1 MASSRSATASTRL
14 LGLRCIRCGTEY
26 SIGPM
31 YKGCPSCLLEGLPT
45 NVAVVYDMDEIRK
58 TFHPNKLAD
67 RPSTIWRY
75 AELLPAEPENAVSIG
90 EGMTPLLPVPRLAK
104 RLGIRNLLV
113 KDESRNPTW
122 SFKDRLAS
130 SAVSMAKQFGSKVI
144 TGSSS
149 GNAGSATAAYAA
161 RAGIPCV
168 MFTTQQFPVAMRV
181 QMAVYGTKMIATPT
195 IHDRWR
201 MVEAC
206 VDQWGWF
213 PVTVFVYP
221 LVGSNCY
228 GIEGYKSVAF
238 ELVEQLGKVPEHI
251 VMPVGA
257 GDAFFGTWKGFK
269 EYRELGFIDRVPVMH
284 AAEVF
289 GPLENALAKGLD
301 HLQEVPWGPSPA
313 ISVGLYTSAYQAL
326 AVLRESG
333 GGANSPSTEDMLA
346 MQRELA
352 QTEGIYSE
360 VSSVISLCIAKRLA
374 DEGKVK
380 DDEVVVAF
388 LTSGGLKDPET
399 TGKQLPQ
406 IPVIEPNLDSLTAA
420 LETTYGFRV
429 TG

>member
-1 MASSRSATASTRL
+1 MF
-14 LGLRCIRCGTEY
+14 
-26 SIGPM
+26 
-31 YKGCPSCLLEGLPT
+31 KGCPSCLARGLPT
-45 NVAVVYDMDEIRK
+45 NLAVVYDMGQVGKRFDPKHLEG
-58 TFHPNKLAD
+58 
-67 RPSTIWRY
+67 RPQTIWRY
-75 AELLPAEPENAVSIG
+75 AELLPAELDNAVSIG
-90 EGMTPLLPVPRLAK
+90 EGMTPLLPVPRLAR

-130 SAVSMAKQFGSKVI
+130 SAVSMAKQMGAKVI

-149 GNAGSATAAYAA
+149 GNAGSATAAYSA

-168 MFTTQQFPVAMRV
+168 MFTTQQFPLTMRV

-195 IHDRWR
+195 IQDRWR

-213 PVTVFVYP
+213 PVTIFVYP

-238 ELVEQLGKVPEHI
+238 ELVEQLGRVPTHV

-257 GDAFFGTWKGFK
+257 GDALYGTWKGFK
-269 EYRELGFIDRVPVMH
+269 EYRELGFIDDVPKMV

-289 GPLENALAKGLD
+289 GPLENALAKDLD
-301 HLQEVPWGPSPA
+301 QLEEVPWGPTPA
-313 ISVGLYTSAYQAL
+313 ISVGLNTSAYQAL

-333 GGANSPSTEDMLA
+333 GVARSPSADEMLA

-352 QTEGIYSE
+352 ETEGIYSE
-360 VSSVISLCIAKRLA
+360 VSSVISLCVAKRLA
-374 DEGKVK
+374 EDGMVG
-380 DDEVVVAF
+380 DDDLVVAF
-388 LTSGGLKDPET
+388 LTSSGLKDPET
-399 TGKQLPQ
+399 TAKHLPQ
-406 IPVIEPNLDSLTAA
+406 IPVVEPTLEA
-420 LETTYGFRV
+420 LKSALASSYDFRP
-429 TG
+429 